1 MNLSSL
7 ELCRM
12 GSLVYPIMLTQ
23 EAGEISE
30 AKAAEMLGLD
40 IVSYREEKQKA
51 IKVVLGLVNEL
62 PSPLSLLMAAMRE
75 KPS

>member
-40 IVSYREEKQKA
+40 IVTYREEKQKA
-51 IKVVLGLVNEL
+51 VKAVLGLVSEL